1 MSKFNS
7 SHLSAR
13 FMVLALI
20 AVSAL
25 FLSSVAFAQTTVSTG
40 SIVGIVTDATG
51 AVVPAAKV
59 TIIGSTG
66 QTIHAVTSGTGSYSS
81 GALVPGAYKVR
92 VEAKGFKTAQLS
104 LDVQVDNTA
113 NGGVKLELG
122 QESTV
127 IDVQA
132 SEVTV
137 NTEQAEV
144 QGVLNSNQIEN
155 LPVNGRN
162 FLDLAQLEP
171 GVQIQDGTNF
181 DPTKV
186 GYSSISFGGRFGR
199 TARIEVDG
207 VDVSD
212 ETVGTTTE
220 DIPASSIQ
228 EFSVAQSNLDLS
240 NELTS
245 SGAVNVTTKAG
256 TNAYHGE
263 AFGVFRDHAIGS
275 ASLPHASILPSPY
288 FQRNQDGANFGG
300 PILKDKAFFFLD
312 GERTLQH
319 LQAPVLESAPF
330 QDYSGF
336 FPAPFIDDELL
347 GRIDYQLTKTA
358 RLFGRFSYFKNSTDA
373 TFFPTSFQVY
383 NNRDV
388 TRNTVAGADFN
399 TGTFTHT
406 IRFSYLKFQ
415 NQIVDG
421 TRGTDLPFANYPVS
435 INIGSFTVGP
445 NLLAPQTT
453 PQSDHQLKYDGSKA
467 LGKHILRFGVSWNHI
482 QGGGQAAFFGTS
494 ANVFGAGLDAGCAAV
509 SATCPAGPDGTT
521 ASNPLNYDMVE
532 AIVSNGQGYSTL
544 EPALGFPAG
553 GLGPDNRLAF
563 YFGDSWK
570 ILPNLTLSPG
580 LRWARDTGRTDSDLG
595 PPGCPAAFTNPCIPL
610 NSAFPGYGNPVH
622 QPNQNWAPQLGIA
635 WDPAKNGKTVIRA
648 GAGLFYENVI
658 FNNVLFDRPLREP
671 NGAFLYDSAPCFG
684 GSAFPL
690 AIPGGV
696 ITPTATDCGTA
707 SGGLATIAATANGVA
722 GLETQL
728 KAAYPFS
735 PGLVNGSYVG
745 GALAAGQA
753 PALGLFAPNYIS
765 PRSIQMNIGIQREI
779 RHGMVLTADF
789 LRNVETHAL
798 LGVDINHVGSAD
810 SQYFSATGAA
820 DAVMGAANTYTPTGT
835 GAAPCAGLAGAPA
848 VGCLDAY
855 AVQAPTTAEPNLGA
869 AGVAGAYLG
878 NGLGTP
884 GDATGVACLN
894 AAAGGVGH
902 PCAFGGINQN
912 YNSMLFLEP
921 ISRSVYNGLQMKLVQ
936 NVTNP
941 LKGVKAANFQLS
953 YALSRFVNPEAF
965 QGLTAPSNAVSAN
978 DQDFVLQAGDNDHP
992 LRYMGPSLL
1001 DRTHQISFGG
1011 NIDVP
1016 FNFRLGIIAH
1026 FYSPLSSPAI
1036 VGSTGSTGQIFQTD
1050 FTGSGFVSDP
1060 LPGTKNGAFGR
1071 SLDVNGLNN
1080 AISSYNTT
1088 QGGQPTPA
1096 GQQLVSAGLF
1106 TPGQLADVGLVAPIL
1121 SPAPPNQLP
1130 FTWTK
1135 ALDFKIAWE
1144 GKIKE
1149 RFTIEP
1155 SVGFYNIFNFS
1166 NFNLP
1171 PGTMTGWLDQGAN
1184 SINSTAKGFSQA
1196 TQSVQSDSYRVGVGT
1211 GVFGLGGPRV
1221 MEFQLKVSF

>member
-1 MSKFNS
+1 MLKHNS
-7 SHLSAR
+7 SRTGAR
-13 FMVLALI
+13 FIVMALI
-20 AVSAL
+20 T
-25 FLSSVAFAQTTVSTG
+25 LSVLLLSNVAFAQTTVSTG
-40 SIVGIVTDATG
+40 TISGIVTDATG
-51 AVVPAAKV
+51 AVVAGAKV
-59 TIIGSTG
+59 TITGSTG
-66 QTIHAVTSGTGSYSS
+66 QTIHTASSGTGAYST
-81 GALVPGAYKVR
+81 GALVPGTYSIR
-92 VEAKGFKTAQLS
+92 VESKGFKTAQLNLS
-104 LDVQVDNTA
+104 VQVDNTA
-113 NGGVKLELG
+113 NGSIKLELG

-127 IDVQA
+127 VEVQA
-132 SEVTV
+132 SEVQV

-144 QGVLNSNQIEN
+144 QGVLNSSQIEN

-256 TNAYHGE
+256 TNNYHGE

-275 ASLPHASILPSPY
+275 ASLPHATILPSPY

-330 QDYSGF
+330 QGYSGF

-399 TGTFTHT
+399 TGSFTHT

-467 LGKHILRFGVSWNHI
+467 IGKHILRFGAGWNHI
-482 QGGGQAAFFGTS
+482 QGGGQAAFYGTS
-494 ANVFGAGLDAGCAAV
+494 ANVFGAGVDPGCAAV

-544 EPALGFPAG
+544 QPALGFPAG

-563 YFGDSWK
+563 YVGDSWK

-595 PPGCPAAFTNPCIPL
+595 PPGCPASFTNPCIPL
-610 NSAFPGYGNPVH
+610 NSAFPGYGNPVN
-622 QPNQNWAPQLGIA
+622 QPNKNFAPQLGIA
-635 WDPAKNGKTVIRA
+635 WDPSKNGKTVIRA

-658 FNNVLFDRPLREP
+658 YNNVLFDRPLREP
-671 NGAFLYDSAPCFG
+671 NGAFLYATAPCFG
-684 GSAFPL
+684 GSSFPL
-690 AIPGGV
+690 AIPGGAINPPV
-696 ITPTATDCGTA
+696 GTCGTA
-707 SGGLATIAATANGVA
+707 SGGLETISATANGIA
-722 GLETQL
+722 SLETQL

-753 PALGLFAPNYIS
+753 PTLGLFAPNYIS

-789 LRNVETHAL
+789 LRNVETHGL
-798 LGVDINHVGSAD
+798 LGQDVNHIGDVAD
-810 SQYFSATGAA
+810 FNATGAQ
-820 DAVMGAANTYTPTGT
+820 DAVAGAANQVGGTCLGLT
-835 GAAPCAGLAGAPA
+835 GAAAVNCVIANAGA
-848 VGCLDAY
+848 G
-855 AVQAPTTAEPNLGA
+855 NA
-869 AGVAGAYLG
+869 ASVFLQ

-912 YNSMLFLEP
+912 YNEMLFLNP

-936 NVTNP
+936 NVANP
-941 LKGVKAANFQLS
+941 LRGVKAANFQLS
-953 YALSRFVNPEAF
+953 YALSKFVNPVAF
-965 QGLTAPSNAVSAN
+965 QGLTAPSNAVAAN
-978 DQDFVLQAGDNDHP
+978 DQDFVLQAADNDHP

-1001 DRTHQISFGG
+1001 DRTHQLSFGG
-1011 NIDVP
+1011 NIDIP
-1016 FNFRLGIIAH
+1016 YRFRLGIIAH
-1026 FYSPLSSPAI
+1026 FYSPLSSPVI
-1036 VGSTGSTGQIFQTD
+1036 VGSTGSAGQIFQTD
-1050 FTGSGFVSDP
+1050 FTGSGFTSDP

-1071 SLDVNGLNN
+1071 SLDINGLNS
-1080 AISSYNTT
+1080 AISNYLTT

-1096 GQQLVSAGLF
+1096 GQQLVAAGLF
-1106 TPGQLADVGLVAPIL
+1106 TPAQLASIGLVAPGGAVTPTQGTPITT
-1121 SPAPPNQLP
+1121 APPNQLP

-1144 GKIKE
+1144 GKFKE

-1155 SVGFYNIFNFS
+1155 SVGFYNLFNFS
-1166 NFNLP
+1166 NYDLP
-1171 PGTMTGWLDQGAN
+1171 PGVMTGWIDQGSN
-1184 SINSTAKGFSQA
+1184 SINSTAKGFNG
-1196 TQSVQSDSYRVGVGT
+1196 TSVQSDSYRVGVGT

-1221 MEFQLKVSF
+1221 MEFQLKLSF